1 MKEESQMSESWE
13 SKEYAE
19 KKSKSVSETKRV
31 VKKPYDKPSFRYEKV
46 FEVMALSCGK
56 TVVQGNCHFS
66 RKTS

>member
-19 KKSKSVSETKRV
+19 KKSVSETKRV
-31 VKKPYDKPSFRYEKV
+31 VRKPYQKPSFRYEKV